1 MIPSPLDTA
10 RAFDRILRTH
20 ITPYEYVEAL
30 RLNAEDPAYS
40 ADSGCCA
47 SHEFCDAN
55 MTMLEAFAS
64 VTGKGEDEIVHL
76 TFGEGADIDWDGEW
90 VTAWNAAFDAWR
102 TMPKD
107 PPELPEGAEMTTA
120 GSGRGALWLDRALDG
135 ADDGDPV
142 WHGFRADHPDDFP
155 YILWEDGSV
164 TPWYGK
170 GGAR

>member
-1 MIPSPLDTA
+1 MIPSPIYVA

-20 ITPYEYVEAL
+20 IAPHEYAEAV
-30 RLNAEDPAYS
+30 RMNAEDPAYS

-47 SHEFCDAN
+47 SHDFCDAN

-64 VTGKGEDEIVHL
+64 VTGKGEDEIVRL

-90 VTAWNAAFDAWR
+90 VTAWNAAWDAWR

-120 GSGRGALWLDRALDG
+120 GAFRSRCVSEGMTIEE
-135 ADDGDPV
+135 ADPE
-142 WHGFRADHPDDFP
+142 WHGIRAGHPDDFP
-155 YILWEDGSV
+155 YIVWQDGSV
-164 TPWYGK
+164 TPWYGN
-170 GGAR
+170 GGIR